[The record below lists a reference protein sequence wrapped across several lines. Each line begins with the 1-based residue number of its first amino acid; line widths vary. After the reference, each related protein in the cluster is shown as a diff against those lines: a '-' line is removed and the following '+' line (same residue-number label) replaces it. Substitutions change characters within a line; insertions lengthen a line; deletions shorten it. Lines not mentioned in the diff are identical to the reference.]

1 MKVSGKLILVALVLV
16 MTVGLFCL
24 EGVRP
29 KKELVGTVNIAQII
43 AASEACGGEYEGPS
57 T

>member
-1 MKVSGKLILVALVLV
+1 MKISGKLILVALVIV
-16 MTVGLFCL
+16 VSVGLFFL
-24 EGVRP
+24 EGIRP

-43 AASEACGGEYEGPS
+43 AVSEACGGEYEGPS